1 MLEEIESRFHAKFA
15 EPAEYKPIYHASA
28 FKTPLVPVITDDM
41 PDQIQLVRWGLV
53 PFWVKNRKGADEI
66 RFKTLNAKSE
76 TIFDKPSFRTSIQ
89 TKRCLVIVD
98 GFFEWH
104 HEGSNKYPFYIHK
117 LNRRLFALA
126 GIWDMWED
134 KKTGEALRTFSIIT
148 TEANPLLS
156 EIHNTKKRMPVIL
169 SESSEQRWLEVDLS
183 REDIEAILKPYD
195 KSDLEAH
202 TVSKLI
208 SARGKNS
215 NVEEVQKKF
224 DHDELKTKQKN
235 LF

>member
-1 MLEEIESRFHAKFA
+1 
-15 EPAEYKPIYHASA
+15 
-28 FKTPLVPVITDDM
+28 M

-89 TKRCLVIVD
+89 TKRCLVIID

-104 HEGSNKYPFYIHK
+104 HEGSNKYPFYIFK
-117 LNRRLFALA
+117 PSQEIFSLA
-126 GIWDMWED
+126 GIWDLWED
-134 KKTGEALRTFSIIT
+134 KETSETLRTFSIIT

-156 EIHNTKKRMPVIL
+156 EIHNSKKRMPVIL
-169 SESSEQRWLEVDLS
+169 SESSEQRWLEADLS
-183 REDIEAILKPYD
+183 REEIESILKPYEQ
-195 KSDLEAH
+195 SDLEAH

-215 NVEEVQKKF
+215 NVEEVQKKYEY
-224 DHDELKTKQKN
+224 DEFKSKQAN